1 MNDHENAN
9 KYKLKELLVSTVL
22 GFIAH
27 VEVKDI
33 ILNWTVSES
42 LNHYPLIILIIVSRV
57 MLCISG
63 LTM

>member
-9 KYKLKELLVSTVL
+9 KYKLEELLVSTVL

-33 ILNWTVSES
+33 ILN
-42 LNHYPLIILIIVSRV
+42 
-57 MLCISG
+57 
-63 LTM
+63 